1 MGLCFQKITPIWRS
15 KVFVI
20 SELWIL
26 FSEIFAVFIWDGW
39 TTDVAHLWERSCVN
53 ESKPWCMTPKE
64 ISRLLVCFFAP
75 ETIKLRNWESLQGM
89 YHEAVIHSE
98 AVQIERRASKGC
110 NCCSWRPDV
119 HTTHI
124 SGDFHFGIN
133 IVQSKGLNAHVQLK
147 WVR

>member
-1 MGLCFQKITPIWRS
+1 MGLCFQKITPIWKS

-26 FSEIFAVFIWDGW
+26 FSEIFAVFIWDAW
-39 TTDVAHLWERSCVN
+39 TTDVAHLEREAAWVSPTHVVWHL
-53 ESKPWCMTPKE
+53 K
-64 ISRLLVCFFAP
+64 RLADCSSAFFVP

-89 YHEAVIHSE
+89 YHEAVIHSK
-98 AVQIERRASKGC
+98 AVQIERRASKGW

-133 IVQSKGLNAHVQLK
+133 IVQSKGLNAPVQLT